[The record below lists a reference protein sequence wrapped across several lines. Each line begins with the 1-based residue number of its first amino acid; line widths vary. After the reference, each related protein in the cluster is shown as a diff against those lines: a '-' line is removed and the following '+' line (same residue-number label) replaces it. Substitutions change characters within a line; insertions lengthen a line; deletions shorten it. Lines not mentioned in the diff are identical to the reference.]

1 MTLEQFTKE
10 VKSNELWM
18 EMIRVPARGK
28 DLDAAILK
36 VYGQVVSD
44 ETLTRKPIT
53 EHRKHIF
60 NVLGTMPYGKQNTG
74 VQLQQEPV
82 KKEEA
87 KAEPVE
93 SVPYEVHQ
101 QRIQAWLDEIAK
113 IPAPKRVPKLTSKEI
128 QEEGQWEPKKQRSHH
143 HDDNQVI
150 LHYLKIEYSRL
161 YSNPMSHEGRLL
173 PGSPSF
179 EDWME
184 EKLKQG

>member
-1 MTLEQFTKE
+1 MSLEQFTKE

-60 NVLGTMPYGKQNTG
+60 NVLGTMPYGKQSTG
-74 VQLQQEPV
+74 VQLQQESV
-82 KKEEA
+82 KKEET

-101 QRIQAWLDEIAK
+101 NRIQAWLDEIAK

-143 HDDNQVI
+143 HDDNQVM
-150 LHYLKIEYSRL
+150 LHLLKIEYSRL
-161 YSNPMSHEGRLL
+161 YTNPMSHEGRLL